1 MADENFEEAEK
12 VIQEIAKVNKK
23 EIPHNLLTKLR
34 EEVNRS
40 SPILFFF
47 RGAEREGQS
56 GRGSAQTLMD

>member
-40 SPILFFF
+40 SPIFFF
-47 RGAEREGQS
+47 LQRR
-56 GRGSAQTLMD
+56 